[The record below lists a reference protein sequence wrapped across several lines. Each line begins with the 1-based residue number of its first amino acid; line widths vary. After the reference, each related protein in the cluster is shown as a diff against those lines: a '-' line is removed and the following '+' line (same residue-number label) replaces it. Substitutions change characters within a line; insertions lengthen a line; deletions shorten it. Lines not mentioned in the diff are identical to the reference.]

1 MSRKS
6 TICLDLS
13 DEKRTAAWNN
23 ALQDAGLRTVVA
35 REFAASADEA
45 SADEASADEASAD
58 EASADEASADE
69 ASADEATAPSP
80 APQLREVAVLVTD
93 SFAAL
98 DRFPL
103 ARRQRG
109 EIGVILIGTAGPA
122 DVQLPLDATSRELVL
137 ACKLLAQIVNMRQE
151 MGRQQRQ
158 GRILRELAATDAL
171 TGLANRRGWE
181 DMLAQLQTNAGDSAV
196 SRVLVLLDVD
206 RFKEHNDQL
215 GHTAADR
222 YLVEIARRLM
232 AATRRG
238 DFLARWGGDEF
249 ALLLNHVQAE
259 QARTVVER
267 IRQAAIGSA
276 PAGQAVPATV
286 SAGWAMFEPS
296 GKDLDTAALFR
307 EADEALQAAKRAGR
321 NCTRPE

>member
-13 DEKRTAAWNN
+13 DENRTSAWKN

-35 REFAASADEA
+35 RELAASPYVGSADEA
-45 SADEASADEASAD
+45 SG
-58 EASADEASADE
+58 
-69 ASADEATAPSP
+69 PVP
-80 APQLREVAVLVTD
+80 APQHRDVSVLITD
-93 SFAAL
+93 SLAAL
-98 DRFPL
+98 DQFPL
-103 ARRQRG
+103 ARRERG
-109 EIGVILIGTAGPA
+109 EIGVVLIGTAGLA
-122 DVQLPLDATSRELVL
+122 DVQLPLDATPRELVL
-137 ACKLLAQIVNMRQE
+137 ACKLLVQIVHLRQE
-151 MGRQQRQ
+151 AGRQQRQ

-181 DMLAQLQTNAGDSAV
+181 DVLAQLQTNGVDPPV
-196 SRVLVLLDVD
+196 PRVLVLLDVD

-222 YLVEIARRLM
+222 HLVEIAQRLL

-249 ALLLNHVQAE
+249 ALLLNGVQAE

-307 EADEALQAAKRAGR
+307 EADEALRAAKRAGR